1 MKNRVIIAS
10 VFALIFFGCKEEE
23 LVPVLKNPVP
33 IIRYLSIEPREVNE
47 FTDSVI
53 VRFEYQDGD
62 GDLGHKDPD
71 ILLLSVQDARLENPD
86 FYYVPPLAPIG
97 SQIPIDGILTI
108 RLRNTF
114 LLGSGGDEKTSY
126 EIRMQDRS
134 GNWSNFINT
143 EEINIHK

>member
-1 MKNRVIIAS
+1 MMRLSFILSIVI
-10 VFALIFFGCKEEE
+10 LILAGCQEDAPA
-23 LVPVLKNPVP
+23 PVLKNPVP
-33 IIRYLSIEPREVNE
+33 IIRYLSIEPKEVNE

-62 GDLGHKDPD
+62 GDCGHKDPD

-86 FYYVPPLAPIG
+86 FYYIPPLAPIG

-126 EIRMQDRS
+126 EIRMQDRA
-134 GNWSNFINT
+134 GNWSNYINT